1 MAVSTGSRKVV
12 ADVRIGKGS
21 RPGTVRVVVELP
33 QDLGNMLDQLATLEG
48 IHKKETIGQA
58 LKKLRDEIRLKGVG
72 CLFED
77 EAETIQQ

>member
-1 MAVSTGSRKVV
+1 MAASAARKV
-12 ADVRIGKGS
+12 DVRIGKGS

-33 QDLGNMLDQLATLEG
+33 EDLANMLDQLATLEG

-58 LKKLRDEIRLKGVG
+58 LKKLREEIRLKGVR

-77 EAETIQQ
+77 DSGAAQP